1 MLKSVLL
8 LSFFAF
14 LVGCDIIA
22 APAVKAPCASY
33 ILQIDSVVDRDAYI
47 TLVPTC
53 SSAVPI
59 KCIQYR
65 DHFGQGDTA
74 IGVETRDIG
83 VLSFSGYAVWDTLKR
98 CHR

>member
-74 IGVETRDIG
+74 VGVEIRDLG
-83 VLSFSGYAVWDTLKR
+83 VPSFSGYAVWDTLKR
-98 CHR
+98 CRK